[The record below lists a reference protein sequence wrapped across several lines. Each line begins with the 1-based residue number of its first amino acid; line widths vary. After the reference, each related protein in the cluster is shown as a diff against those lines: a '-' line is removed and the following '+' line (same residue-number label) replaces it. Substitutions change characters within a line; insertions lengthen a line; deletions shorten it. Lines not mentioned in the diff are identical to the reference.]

1 MSQWRT
7 LGEASASTY
16 PIVSSTQA
24 VGTTRLHMFRVLL
37 HNVVLKVCL
46 ALRGSSALFHRLG
59 VRGGAFRIASSFLI
73 EA

>member
-24 VGTTRLHMFRVLL
+24 VGTTRHMFRVLL

-46 ALRGSSALFHRLG
+46 ALRGSSALFHRLE